1 MSGRG
6 PQKPEATMR
15 IGWVG
20 GVERNEND
28 LVRMARAAGHQLTFH
43 SGHMS
48 GRGASDL
55 ENLVERSE
63 LVIILTDVNSHG
75 AVIMARRLV
84 RDHRKASMVVRRLG
98 AARFAGL
105 LSALGSAE
113 PLLKTGS

>member
-1 MSGRG
+1 MNGRD
-6 PQKPEATMR
+6 PWEPEATMR

-28 LVRMARAAGHQLTFH
+28 LVRLARAAGHHLTFH

-48 GRGASDL
+48 GRGPQDL
-55 ENLVERSE
+55 EHLVERSD

-84 RDHRKASMVVRRLG
+84 RDHKRASMVVRRLG
-98 AARFAGL
+98 AARFASL